1 MDVSVIIPCYNE
13 GNHLQDFIK
22 ALRSAITPITSH
34 YEIILVNDGSKDNT
48 KENALELISN
58 GDIRYLE
65 FSRNFGKEAAL
76 MAGID
81 HATGDATLLIDADF
95 QHPLDKIQEMAQL
108 WQSGYEMIYGVIA
121 NRQGESLSKRLGTK
135 TLYALLNTSDIAIP
149 ENAGDFRWLDRKVVD
164 ALKNLPERNRFMKG
178 LYAWVGFKS
187 IALPFIPADRAGG
200 ISSFS
205 LKNLSKLA
213 LSGLTAFS
221 TLPLRMWT
229 IIGAFISLASIL
241 YGIYVALDTVING
254 NPVGGW
260 PTLAVALMLFSG
272 VQLLS
277 IGILGE
283 YIGRIFNEVKQE
295 ERVNDPNNDPKNIIS
310 SLFYDYY
317 KDLKITASEIPTI
330 LKTPSITF
338 SSFSKDTVGNQMTI
352 VVESWGAFAD
362 SVLQDRFQ
370 ASLIHI
376 FNKEGYGVTTGLT
389 KYFGSTTAAGMR
401 ELTNSNGGYGYYMNP
416 QNAKSHKSIF
426 NYKNE
431 QGYETFAFHPFT
443 GRMFSR
449 SIWWKNLGAN
459 HIYFRDNYVVEHPLS
474 ANNIDEEAHFPSVK
488 DEAFFDYINDKT
500 KNISKKYVYF
510 LTVNSHLPYKH
521 HTQEIHPDTS
531 LLIKNL
537 PISEEAQSQLSHIKN
552 FIVYVAQHL
561 NPNHCDKVIIVGDHL
576 PPFPGLRER
585 RFYKEGKVPYLV
597 IEKIK

>member
-1 MDVSVIIPCYNE
+1 M
-13 GNHLQDFIK
+13 L
-22 ALRSAITPITSH
+22 
-34 YEIILVNDGSKDNT
+34 
-48 KENALELISN
+48 
-58 GDIRYLE
+58 
-65 FSRNFGKEAAL
+65 
-76 MAGID
+76 
-81 HATGDATLLIDADF
+81 
-95 QHPLDKIQEMAQL
+95 LDKIKKAPWFLLLLPFIAVNIFSLLGLIVFFPRSYFYYEYALVLLFLFVFKKAWPSVLLFIIVFAFDLFNLFSSLFLFQL
-108 WQSGYEMIYGVIA
+108 NEFFASIQFAKLYHYSWHQFLLFLLVIAFVVLIGLTLAKSQKTIQQHTQPFLMLFALIYGVI
-121 NRQGESLSKRLGTK
+121 
-135 TLYALLNTSDIAIP
+135 
-149 ENAGDFRWLDRKVVD
+149 
-164 ALKNLPERNRFMKG
+164 
-178 LYAWVGFKS
+178 
-187 IALPFIPADRAGG
+187 
-200 ISSFS
+200 
-205 LKNLSKLA
+205 
-213 LSGLTAFS
+213 
-221 TLPLRMWT
+221 
-229 IIGAFISLASIL
+229 
-241 YGIYVALDTVING
+241 YVADLQTGLN
-254 NPVGGW
+254 
-260 PTLAVALMLFSG
+260 
-272 VQLLS
+272 
-277 IGILGE
+277 
-283 YIGRIFNEVKQE
+283 IFNEVKQE

-401 ELTNSNGGYGYYMNP
+401 ELTNSNGGYGYFMNP
-416 QNAKSHKSIF
+416 QNAQSYKSIF

-459 HIYFRDNYVVEHPLS
+459 HIYFRDNYVVEHPLF

-500 KNISKKYVYF
+500 KNVSKKYVYF

-521 HTQEIHPDTS
+521 HTQEIHPDTA
-531 LLIKNL
+531 LLIKKL

-561 NPNHCDKVIIVGDHL
+561 KANHWDKVVIVGDHL
-576 PPFPGLRER
+576 PPFPGLQER
-585 RFYKEGKVPYLV
+585 TFYKEGKVPYLV